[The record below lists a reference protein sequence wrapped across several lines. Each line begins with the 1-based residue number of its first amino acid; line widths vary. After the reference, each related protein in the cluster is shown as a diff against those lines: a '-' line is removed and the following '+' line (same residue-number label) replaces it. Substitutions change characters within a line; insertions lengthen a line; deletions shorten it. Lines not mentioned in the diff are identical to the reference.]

1 MVADSQYA
9 LASFCKFTF
18 LQVSSFAYAL
28 LHHWADYGSLGRNLI
43 GTYAGAKDVM
53 MNKNFQGT
61 HPLVWGTKTQKQV
74 SCCVSGRMTA
84 ENTEQAQIRGNF
96 LGLVV
101 SYSL

>member
-1 MVADSQYA
+1 MIWISQAAEITKLYNAWEVLSMVADSQYA

-28 LHHWADYGSLGRNLI
+28 LHHWADYGLRGRNLI

-61 HPLVWGTKTQKQV
+61 HPLVWGTKTQNQV
-74 SCCVSGRMTA
+74 SCCFRW
-84 ENTEQAQIRGNF
+84 NDN
-96 LGLVV
+96 
-101 SYSL
+101 